1 MLKSLHWRL
10 FVGQAL
16 SGVPG
21 PRHMLVGWWDTGPCM
36 EATLEGHITGVGVTW
51 SGYHHITDDQKS
63 YLAPRADFGP
73 NTVTERVRGVT
84 DVHINRSP
92 Q

>member
-1 MLKSLHWRL
+1 M
-10 FVGQAL
+10 VA
-16 SGVPG
+16 P
-21 PRHMLVGWWDTGPCM
+21 
-36 EATLEGHITGVGVTW
+36 LEGHITGVGVTW

-63 YLAPRADFGP
+63 YLAPRDDSVP
-73 NTVTERVRGVT
+73 NKVTERVRGVT